1 MSAVTER
8 RAGAVALPGQAV
20 GVSIQLPWSRIVKFG
35 GAIAV
40 LALGAYAV
48 ISDQIAIATD
58 NAVVSAY
65 SIALRT
71 PIDGVVGASPL
82 RVGDRVNR
90 DALLA
95 EVSNNRV
102 DNQRLVDLREHLT
115 EARARL
121 AATTSMKASL
131 ETIRTDLQERSEA
144 YMKASASRLA
154 GTAAEA
160 QNALAALYT
169 HREQAKRNLDRRST
183 LAQSGT
189 ASAADLDKA
198 RSEFEIVSAEA
209 EAQRGRLESVFAQL
223 AAVNNGVVSEPGSND
238 VAYSRQRADE
248 VAIRLAELDQQRAL
262 TFADIE
268 ETSARLASEQAR
280 IDKLQSASMIAPS
293 SGMVWRLGASAGE
306 RVGVGETIAQ
316 IVDCDSAFIIAR
328 VPQNRVPEIEV
339 GSEAEFR
346 LSGDE
351 LKRHGRVL
359 TVTGDAT
366 AGDRNLA
373 AVPFDEK
380 GSTATVRIAMDA
392 IDGQCFVGRTAR
404 VLLPSKGRGLISRLI
419 GRFS

>member
-1 MSAVTER
+1 
-8 RAGAVALPGQAV
+8 
-20 GVSIQLPWSRIVKFG
+20 
-35 GAIAV
+35 
-40 LALGAYAV
+40 
-48 ISDQIAIATD
+48 
-58 NAVVSAY
+58 
-65 SIALRT
+65 
-71 PIDGVVGASPL
+71 
-82 RVGDRVNR
+82 
-90 DALLA
+90 
-95 EVSNNRV
+95 
-102 DNQRLVDLREHLT
+102 
-115 EARARL
+115 
-121 AATTSMKASL
+121 MKASL
-131 ETIRTDLQERSEA
+131 ETFRKDLQERSEA
-144 YMKASASRLA
+144 YLKASAARLA

-160 QNALAALYT
+160 ENALAALYGR
-169 HREQAKRNLDRRST
+169 REEAKKNLNRRTT

-189 ASAADLDKA
+189 ASTADLDKA
-198 RSEFEIVSAEA
+198 QSEFEIVSAEA
-209 EAQRGRLESVFAQL
+209 EAQRGRLESLFAQI

-262 TFADIE
+262 TLADIE

-280 IDKLQSASMIAPS
+280 IDKLQSASMVAPS
-293 SGMVWRLGASAGE
+293 SGMVWRLGASTGE

-316 IVDCDSAFIIAR
+316 IVDCSSAFIIAR

-359 TVTGDAT
+359 TVSGDAT

-380 GSTATVRIAMDA
+380 GSSATVRIAMDA